1 MDLIL
6 WRHADAWEAEPGQ
19 DDQSRALTPRGEKQA
34 QRVGQWLDQCL
45 PEGTRILCSPAVRTE
60 QTVRSLGRK
69 FKLRDAL
76 SPGATVEDVLEAVR
90 WPVAR
95 NPVLVVG
102 HQPTLGAVIA
112 HLLHM
117 QTPSCPVR
125 KGAVW
130 WLRLRQRDGQNMA
143 MVMAVK
149 HPDKL

>member
-6 WRHADAWEAEPGQ
+6 WRHADAWEAKPGQ
-19 DDQSRALTPRGEKQA
+19 DDLSRALTPRGEKQA
-34 QRVGQWLDQCL
+34 QRVGQWLDQSL
-45 PEGTRILCSPAVRTE
+45 PEGTRILCSPALRCE
-60 QTVRSLGRK
+60 QTVRALGRK

-76 SPGATVEDVLEAVR
+76 SPGSTVDDVLESAR
-90 WPVAR
+90 WPVSR

-112 HLLHM
+112 HLLQM
-117 QTPSCPVR
+117 QTPSCSVR

-130 WLRLRQRDGQNMA
+130 WLRLRQKDGQSSA
-143 MVMAVK
+143 MVLAVM